1 MKILISGA
9 GAIGGCVG
17 VLLKNAGLDVRIM
30 CHSEKTKSIIEEK
43 GFYLHGAKGERH
55 ADFVCYLDSAVP
67 DEKFDIIMI
76 ATKYLAMKE
85 AAEKT
90 IGLLKDDGVMIGMQ
104 NGICSDELAEI
115 AGRSRTVG
123 CMIGFGA
130 TRNDVNDV
138 TMTSLGEFYVG
149 MADNSHPPI
158 LDKVRDILGKVL
170 PTKTTDNITARQYS
184 KLIINSCINA
194 VAAISGQTLGV
205 ILDDGRAR
213 SLFLKIAREG
223 MYVAKAMG
231 LKVPKYGVLL
241 DYNLLMLGDNKI
253 YNAICKGVVLLV
265 GKSKYSSVKPSTL
278 QSLER
283 GEKTEIDIFNGYF
296 SRMGKKYNVKTP
308 VNDLLYTMIKQIES
322 GERPITP
329 DNLEEFRGLI

>member
-115 AGRSRTVG
+115 A
-123 CMIGFGA
+123 
-130 TRNDVNDV
+130 
-138 TMTSLGEFYVG
+138 
-149 MADNSHPPI
+149 
-158 LDKVRDILGKVL
+158 
-170 PTKTTDNITARQYS
+170 
-184 KLIINSCINA
+184 
-194 VAAISGQTLGV
+194 
-205 ILDDGRAR
+205 
-213 SLFLKIAREG
+213 
-223 MYVAKAMG
+223 
-231 LKVPKYGVLL
+231 
-241 DYNLLMLGDNKI
+241 
-253 YNAICKGVVLLV
+253 
-265 GKSKYSSVKPSTL
+265 
-278 QSLER
+278 
-283 GEKTEIDIFNGYF
+283 
-296 SRMGKKYNVKTP
+296 
-308 VNDLLYTMIKQIES
+308 
-322 GERPITP
+322 
-329 DNLEEFRGLI
+329 